1 VLVLSALV
9 AGSLAPDFH
18 YFLYLGPGK
27 HFSHSIVGAFVYCL
41 PVALGL
47 LWVFHSFMKFPLISL
62 APEDHQQRLARLA
75 TPFVWGPPSRFLLI
89 LCSLLIGIFSH
100 LAWDA
105 FTHSSGFVV
114 RNVPDL
120 QAPALE
126 EWGTHRPLFNMLQH
140 ASSVLGMAILA
151 IWYWRWFKRT
161 PPQPVPANLK
171 LKPGL
176 RLWITAV
183 ALSIASVAALIDAY
197 YASDGLASRSFFAG
211 AFVVTFM
218 SVVLIEMF
226 CFSVWWH
233 WKVRGESQQS
243 AFSTQHSAAVLSEV
257 PSSSEGSLSP
267 SRKP

>member
-1 VLVLSALV
+1 V

-18 YFLYLGPGK
+18 YFLDLGPGK
-27 HFSHSIVGAFVYCL
+27 HFSHSLVGAFVYCL
-41 PVALGL
+41 PVALAL
-47 LWVFHSFMKFPLISL
+47 LWIFHTLMKLPLISL
-62 APEDHQQRLARLA
+62 APEAHQQRLIRFA

-89 LCSLLIGIFSH
+89 LAAILVGIFSH

-120 QAPALE
+120 RAPALE

-140 ASSVLGMAILA
+140 VSSVLGIVILA

-161 PPQPVPANLK
+161 PPQPAPANLK
-171 LKPGL
+171 LKPEL
-176 RLWITAV
+176 RWWITGV
-183 ALSIASVAALIDAY
+183 ALSIAGIAAMIDAY
-197 YASDGLASRSFFAG
+197 YASDELVSRSFFVG

-226 CFSVWWH
+226 CFSVWWMWRKSGH
-233 WKVRGESQQS
+233 RVIGSSGDRVI
-243 AFSTQHSAAVLSEV
+243 H
-257 PSSSEGSLSP
+257 PSSSDDPMSRSPDQPISL
-267 SRKP
+267 